1 MPTGL
6 LQNVKYNVLL
16 AHEKGLLTEIDFADM
31 LAELKLAST
40 VVVPHLDW
48 YRAFSV
54 YGRPAHMLRGIV
66 DMRDDVLMN
75 PSPLTFSRQ
84 QFFPV
89 QMMPVVESVQKAVAS
104 KMGVNFNACLAYKYM
119 TPSDHIS
126 PHADNENTVPLFHP
140 PWGTTATLEL
150 THKGN
155 INDKTIPER
164 DREVRDFN
172 VTLLGSVEVTQ
183 CCLGAKPSV
192 SRQGSVEKIRRTKKI
207 NKF

>member
-1 MPTGL
+1 VPTGL

-89 QMMPVVESVQKAVAS
+89 QM
-104 KMGVNFNACLAYKYM
+104 
-119 TPSDHIS
+119 I
-126 PHADNENTVPLFHP
+126 
-140 PWGTTATLEL
+140 
-150 THKGN
+150 
-155 INDKTIPER
+155 I
-164 DREVRDFN
+164 
-172 VTLLGSVEVTQ
+172 
-183 CCLGAKPSV
+183 
-192 SRQGSVEKIRRTKKI
+192 
-207 NKF
+207 

>member
-1 MPTGL
+1 
-6 LQNVKYNVLL
+6 
-16 AHEKGLLTEIDFADM
+16 M

-140 PWGTTATLEL
+140 PGARLLPLNSHTKETSMTRV
-150 THKGN
+150 
-155 INDKTIPER
+155 KTIPENWIFFFLKS
-164 DREVRDFN
+164 EVRISCLEISS
-172 VTLLGSVEVTQ
+172 VTYSGYECQKV
-183 CCLGAKPSV
+183 SV
-192 SRQGSVEKIRRTKKI
+192 SGRRISATV
-207 NKF
+207 